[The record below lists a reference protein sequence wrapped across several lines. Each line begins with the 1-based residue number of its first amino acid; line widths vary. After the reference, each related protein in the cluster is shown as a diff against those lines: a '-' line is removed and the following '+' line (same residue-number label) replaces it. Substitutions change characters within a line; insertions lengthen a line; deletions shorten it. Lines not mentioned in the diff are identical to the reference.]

1 MKNCIM
7 ILLILFIVSS
17 CIPINNKG
25 FNSYKKNTN
34 KHGYWIYINDTVN
47 TYEIVEYKYGKKNSA
62 TELTC
67 SWLIAYY
74 TAGQYLKNIRYYFR

>member
-47 TYEIVEYKYGKKNSA
+47 TYEIVEYKYGKKNGS
-62 TELTC
+62 
-67 SWLIAYY
+67 YY
-74 TAGQYLKNIRYYFR
+74 KFNKKNKILVEGKL